1 MRNILTVGIS
11 GSFEAAHKL
20 NVETPYNKKCTESLH
35 GHHFKYTI
43 YLQGKIKADTGMVI
57 DFGEVKELIIK
68 ELEFLYDHKNLNN
81 IFFNPTAEILI
92 LSIVNRV
99 ENLIDFNNLDI
110 TLTKVELSE
119 TENNKVIWER
129 S

>member
-1 MRNILTVGIS
+1 
-11 GSFEAAHKL
+11 
-20 NVETPYNKKCTESLH
+20 
-35 GHHFKYTI
+35 
-43 YLQGKIKADTGMVI
+43 MVI